1 MCKVLEIGRS
11 SVREKDTFT
20 GILNKL
26 QSFSTNTMIGPLV
39 VDTDPLYATYVG
51 IFLTLVNIFVTVL
64 PGPPRQADTSTDGI
78 TPVNTWATFTHL
90 TTVYSVIWQLTSC
103 NTMCRKPV
111 PLSLLEYVAAQY
123 M

>member
-26 QSFSTNTMIGPLV
+26 QSFSTNTSIGPLV
-39 VDTDPLYATYVG
+39 VDTDPLYTTYIG

-90 TTVYSVIWQLTSC
+90 ATVYSVIWQITLC
-103 NTMCRKPV
+103 NTM
-111 PLSLLEYVAAQY
+111 
-123 M
+123 